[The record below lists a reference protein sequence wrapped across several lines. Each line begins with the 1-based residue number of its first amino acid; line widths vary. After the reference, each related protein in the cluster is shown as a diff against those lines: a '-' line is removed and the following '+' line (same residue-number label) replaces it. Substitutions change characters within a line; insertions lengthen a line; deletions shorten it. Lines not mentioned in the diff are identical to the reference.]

1 MRTHINLSRQPF
13 TNRRLLWIVLVA
25 IYLTGFWLFLWIATE
40 KDRVLAKQTE
50 LKLQIEGQR
59 QAAIDAKME
68 QERRSNSEQK
78 IVATEQ
84 QAIQLA
90 GARQLIQLK
99 TFSWNRMI
107 GEIEGYIPNKTRIMS
122 IKVEEIASEGDQLLA
137 AVQVKALGTTPAE
150 MTEMMIALEK
160 SGGLFTVGETGQDA
174 TVESGETPFTLNLI
188 YKPSRGNP
196 R

>member
-107 GEIEGYIPNKTRIMS
+107 GEIEGFIPNKTRIMS
-122 IKVEEIASEGDQLLA
+122 IKVEEIANEGDQLLA

>member
-1 MRTHINLSRQPF
+1 MRTQINLSRQPF
-13 TNRRLLWIVLVA
+13 TNRRLLWIVLAA

-59 QAAIDAKME
+59 QAAIDAKLE
-68 QERRSNSEQK
+68 QERRSSSEQK

-84 QAIQLA
+84 QAVQLA
-90 GARQLIQLK
+90 GARQLIQRK

-107 GEIEGYIPNKTRIMS
+107 GEIEGYVPNKTRIMS
-122 IKVEEIASEGDQLLA
+122 IKVEEIATEGDQLLA
-137 AVQVKALGTTPAE
+137 VVQVKALGTTPGE
-150 MTEMMIALEK
+150 MTEMMLALEK

>member
-1 MRTHINLSRQPF
+1 
-13 TNRRLLWIVLVA
+13 LWIVLVA

-59 QAAIDAKME
+59 QSAIDAKLE
-68 QERRSNSEQK
+68 QERRSQSEQK

-84 QAIQLA
+84 QAVQLA

-107 GEIEGYIPNKTRIMS
+107 GEIEGFIPNKTRIMS
-122 IKVEEIASEGDQLLA
+122 IKVEEIANEGDQLLA

-188 YKPSRGNP
+188 YKPSRGNT

>member
-1 MRTHINLSRQPF
+1 MRTQINLSRQPF
-13 TNRRLLWIVLVA
+13 TNRRLLWIVLAA

-59 QAAIDAKME
+59 QAAIDAKTE
-68 QERRSNSEQK
+68 QERRRNSEQK

-84 QAIQLA
+84 QAVQLA

-122 IKVEEIASEGDQLLA
+122 IKVEEIANEGDQLMA